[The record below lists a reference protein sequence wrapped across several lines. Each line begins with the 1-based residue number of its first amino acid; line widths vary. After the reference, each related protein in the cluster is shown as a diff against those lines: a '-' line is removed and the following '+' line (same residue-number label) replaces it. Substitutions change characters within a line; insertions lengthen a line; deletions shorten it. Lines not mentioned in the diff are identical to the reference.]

1 MDEVR
6 RSVLDVRVVIET
18 QGSEATHEQALVWAA
33 QRIKSAHMN
42 ARAGSSVAVRVTGHD
57 GRDFGFAGHGDRMS
71 QVSRDIIDDF
81 FDEADQT
88 NSTVQTT

>member
-6 RSVLDVRVVIET
+6 RSVLSVQVVIET
-18 QGSEATHEQALVWAA
+18 QGTEADHERTLIWAS
-33 QRIKSAHMN
+33 QRIKSAHMH
-42 ARAGSSVAVRVTGHD
+42 AREASVAVRVTGPH
-57 GRDFGFAGHGDRMS
+57 GRDLGFAGHGDKLS

-88 NSTVQTT
+88 NTTAPTT

>member
-6 RSVLDVRVVIET
+6 RSVLNVQVVIET
-18 QGSEATHEQALVWAA
+18 AGSEAEHERTLVWAA

-42 ARAGSSVAVRVTGHD
+42 TRAGSSVAVRVTTHD
-57 GRDFGFAGHGDRMS
+57 GRDLGFAGHGDRMS

-81 FDEADQT
+81 FDNEPDE
-88 NSTVQTT
+88 TTTANTT